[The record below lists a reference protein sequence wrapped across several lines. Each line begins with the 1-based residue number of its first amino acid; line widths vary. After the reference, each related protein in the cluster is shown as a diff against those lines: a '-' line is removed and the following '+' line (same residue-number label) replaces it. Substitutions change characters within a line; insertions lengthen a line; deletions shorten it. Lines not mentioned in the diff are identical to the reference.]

1 MKLLAVGGG
10 SGGHVTPVVAVIN
23 EIAALQ
29 PDVQVTFVCDKA
41 FASQSRG
48 LMQHAAVPVQ
58 VRTIAAGKFRRY
70 QHLSVVRQLLM
81 PSIVLANILDIFKT
95 LAGVCQSLWLVLRVR
110 PDVIFAKGGFV
121 CLPVGI
127 AARCLRVP
135 VVIHDSDARPGLT
148 NRVMA
153 RWAAA
158 IATGWP
164 LKHYHYPASRSR
176 YVGVPIGAD
185 FRPLTAAQRQQA
197 RQTFSLDPHK
207 PLVVATGGGLG
218 SAIINHAVLR
228 AADNLLA
235 AGMQVYL
242 VAGKGNYDAAQTKAP
257 QHPDFHCVPFVFE
270 HMAQLLGA
278 ADVVVS
284 RASATFTQELA
295 GLAQAAILV
304 PAHHLGDQ
312 RKNAAIYA
320 EAKAALV
327 LQDDALEQSDAL
339 SQAILTL
346 VRDPAQRQQLAQ
358 RLHTYARPHAAR
370 DVAQMVVKVAQ
381 RTRKG

>member
-1 MKLLAVGGG
+1 M
-10 SGGHVTPVVAVIN
+10 
-23 EIAALQ
+23 
-29 PDVQVTFVCDKA
+29 QVTFVCDKA

-48 LMQHAAVPVQ
+48 LMQHAAVPVR

-81 PSIVLANILDIFKT
+81 PSIVLANILDIFKI
-95 LAGVCQSLWLVLRVR
+95 LAGICQSLWLVLRWR

-197 RQTFSLDPHK
+197 RQTFSLDTHK

-228 AADNLLA
+228 AADELLA
-235 AGMQVYL
+235 AGIQVYL
-242 VAGKGNYDAAQTKAP
+242 VAGKGNYDAAQAKAP

-339 SQAILTL
+339 GQAILTL
-346 VRDPAQRQQLAQ
+346 MRDPAQRQQLAQ
-358 RLHTYARPHAAR
+358 RLHTYARPYAAR
-370 DVAQMVVKVAQ
+370 DVAQMVVETARRQK
-381 RTRKG
+381 

>member
-1 MKLLAVGGG
+1 M
-10 SGGHVTPVVAVIN
+10 
-23 EIAALQ
+23 
-29 PDVQVTFVCDKA
+29 QVTFVCDKA

-81 PSIVLANILDIFKT
+81 PSIVLANILDIFKI
-95 LAGVCQSLWLVLRVR
+95 LAGICQSLWLVLHVR

-197 RQTFSLDPHK
+197 RQTFSLDTHK

-228 AADNLLA
+228 AADELLA

-242 VAGKGNYDAAQTKAP
+242 VAGKGNYDAARAKAP

-304 PAHHLGDQ
+304 PAYHLGDQ

-346 VRDPAQRQQLAQ
+346 IRDPAQRQQLAQ
-358 RLHTYARPHAAR
+358 RLHIYARPHAAR
-370 DVAQMVVKVAQ
+370 DVAQMVVQAARCQK
-381 RTRKG
+381 